1 MAMEAH
7 VKQLSFLDRY
17 LTIWIFLAMAAGIAI
32 GYFSPAV
39 PTMITGLSVGTTS
52 MPIAIGLILMMYPPL
67 AKVRYEEL
75 RNVFKDTKV
84 LGLSLVQNWIV
95 GPVLMFVLAVV
106 FLRDQQF
113 FMYGLILVGIARC
126 IAMVIVWNDLAE
138 GDCEYCATIVGLNSL
153 FQVFFYSVYAW
164 FFITY
169 LTPLLGLGAGTAVN
183 ITILQ
188 IAESVFIYLGIP
200 FLAGM
205 ITRYAL
211 LRMMSRDWYEQSFI
225 PKISPITLI
234 ALLFTIIVMFSLKGE
249 YIVNVPFDVARVAI
263 PLLCYFLIMF
273 FLSFWMAHRLG
284 IDYGKSASLSFTAA
298 SNNFELAIAV
308 AIAVFG
314 IASPAAFATVIGP
327 LVEVPVLIGLVN
339 VALWLKE
346 KWYGGTG
353 DVECS
358 TLLR

>member
-1 MAMEAH
+1 MTTI
-7 VKQLSFLDRY
+7 KQLSFLDRY
-17 LTIWIFLAMAAGIAI
+17 LTLWIFLAMAIGIAI
-32 GYFSPAV
+32 GYFSPSV
-39 PTMITGLSVGTTS
+39 PALITGLSVGTTS
-52 MPIAIGLILMMYPPL
+52 IPIAVGLILMMYPPL
-67 AKVRYEEL
+67 AKVKYEEL
-75 RNVFKDTKV
+75 RNVFRDTKV
-84 LGLSLVQNWIV
+84 LGLSIVQNWIV
-95 GPVLMFVLAVV
+95 GPVLMFILAVV
-106 FLRDQQF
+106 FLRDQPF

-138 GDCEYCATIVGLNSL
+138 GDCEYCAAIVGLNSL

-169 LTPLLGLGAGTAVN
+169 LPPLLGIGAGSAVD

-188 IAESVFIYLGIP
+188 IATSVFIYLGIP
-200 FLAGM
+200 FLAGI
-205 ITRYAL
+205 ITRFVL
-211 LRMMSRDWYEQSFI
+211 LRVKSKAWYEQVFI

-249 YIVNVPFDVARVAI
+249 YIVNVPFDVVRVAI
-263 PLLCYFLIMF
+263 PLLCYFVIMF
-273 FLSFWMAHRLG
+273 FASFWMSWKLG
-284 IDYGKSASLSFTAA
+284 VDYQKSASLSFTAA

-339 VALWLKE
+339 VSLWLRE
-346 KWYGGTG
+346 KWYGGKNDGTY
-353 DVECS
+353 S
-358 TLLR
+358 TSVR

>member
-1 MAMEAH
+1 METP

-17 LTIWIFLAMAAGIAI
+17 LTLWIFLAMAAGIAI
-32 GYFSPAV
+32 GFFAPSVPA
-39 PTMITGLSVGTTS
+39 MITGLSVGTTS
-52 MPIAIGLILMMYPPL
+52 IPIAIGLILMMYPPL
-67 AKVRYEEL
+67 AKVKYEEL
-75 RNVFKDTKV
+75 GNVFSNTKV
-84 LGLSLVQNWIV
+84 FSLSLVQNWIV

-106 FLRDQQF
+106 FLRDQPM

-138 GDCEYCATIVGLNSL
+138 GDSEYCAAIVGLNSL

-169 LTPLLGLGAGTAVN
+169 LPPLLGIGAGSAVS
-183 ITILQ
+183 ITIVQ
-188 IAESVFIYLGIP
+188 IAGSVFIYLGIP

-211 LRMMSRDWYEQSFI
+211 LRMKSKAWYEQVFI
-225 PKISPITLI
+225 PKISPVTLI

-249 YIVNVPFDVARVAI
+249 YIVNVPFDVIRVAI
-263 PLLCYFLIMF
+263 PLLFYFVIMF
-273 FLSFWMAHRLG
+273 FASFWMSWKLRV
-284 IDYGKSASLSFTAA
+284 DYQKSASLSFTAA

-339 VALWLKE
+339 VSLWLRE
-346 KWYGGTG
+346 KWYGGKNDG
-353 DVECS
+353 ACS
-358 TLLR
+358 PSLR

>member
-1 MAMEAH
+1 MTTI
-7 VKQLSFLDRY
+7 KQLSFLDRY
-17 LTIWIFLAMAAGIAI
+17 LTLWIFLAMAIGIAI
-32 GYFSPAV
+32 GYFSPGIPAL
-39 PTMITGLSVGTTS
+39 ITGLSVGTTS
-52 MPIAIGLILMMYPPL
+52 IPIAVGLILMMYPPL
-67 AKVRYEEL
+67 AKVKYEEL
-75 RNVFKDTKV
+75 RNVFRDTKV
-84 LGLSLVQNWIV
+84 LGLSIVQNWIV

-106 FLRDQQF
+106 FLRDQPF

-138 GDCEYCATIVGLNSL
+138 GDCEYCAAIVGLNSL

-169 LTPLLGLGAGTAVN
+169 LPPLLGIGAGSAVD

-188 IAESVFIYLGIP
+188 IATSVFIYLGIP

-205 ITRYAL
+205 ITRFAL
-211 LRMMSRDWYEQSFI
+211 LRIKSKAWYEQVFI

-249 YIVNVPFDVARVAI
+249 YIVNVPFDVVRVAI
-263 PLLCYFLIMF
+263 PLLCYFVIMF
-273 FLSFWMAHRLG
+273 FASFWMSWKIG
-284 IDYGKSASLSFTAA
+284 VDYQKSASLSFTAA

-339 VALWLKE
+339 VSLWLRE
-346 KWYGGTG
+346 KWYGGKNDGT
-353 DVECS
+353 CS
-358 TLLR
+358 PSLK

>member
-1 MAMEAH
+1 MTPT
-7 VKQLSFLDRY
+7 KQLSFLDRY
-17 LTIWIFLAMAAGIAI
+17 LTLWIFLAMAIGIAI
-32 GYFSPAV
+32 GYFSPGV
-39 PTMITGLSVGTTS
+39 PAMITGLSVGTTS
-52 MPIAIGLILMMYPPL
+52 VPIAIGLILMMYPPL
-67 AKVRYEEL
+67 AKVKYEEL
-75 RNVFKDTKV
+75 RKVFDNKKV
-84 LGLSLVQNWIV
+84 LGLSIVQNWIV
-95 GPVLMFVLAVV
+95 GPVLMFALAVI
-106 FLRDQQF
+106 FLRDQPM

-138 GDCEYCATIVGLNSL
+138 GDCEYCAAIVGMNSL

-164 FFITY
+164 FFITF
-169 LTPLLGLGAGTAVN
+169 LPPLLGIGAGSAVN

-188 IAESVFIYLGIP
+188 IATSVFIYLGIP

-205 ITRYAL
+205 ITRYVL
-211 LRMMSRDWYEQSFI
+211 LRVKSKQWYEQVFI

-249 YIVNVPFDVARVAI
+249 YIVNVPFDVVRVAI
-263 PLLCYFLIMF
+263 PLLCYFVIMF
-273 FLSFWMAHRLG
+273 FASFWMSWKLG
-284 IDYGKSASLSFTAA
+284 VDYQKSASLSFTAA

-339 VALWLKE
+339 VSLWLRSR
-346 KWYGGTG
+346 WYGGTAAAG
-353 DVECS
+353 ACS
-358 TLLR
+358 S

>member
-1 MAMEAH
+1 MNLPR
-7 VKQLSFLDRY
+7 LSFLDRY
-17 LTIWIFLAMAAGIAI
+17 LTLWIFLAMAAGIAI

-39 PTMITGLSVGTTS
+39 PALITGLSVGTTS
-52 MPIAIGLILMMYPPL
+52 IPIAVGLILMMYPPL
-67 AKVRYEEL
+67 AKVKYEEL
-75 RNVFKDTKV
+75 RNVFRDTKV
-84 LGLSLVQNWIV
+84 LGLSIVQNWIV

-106 FLRDQQF
+106 FLRDQPL

-126 IAMVIVWNDLAE
+126 IAMVIVWNDLAG

-153 FQVFFYSVYAW
+153 FQVFFYAVYAW
-164 FFITY
+164 FFITF
-169 LTPLLGLGAGTAVN
+169 LPPLLGIGAGSAVD

-188 IAESVFIYLGIP
+188 IATSVFIYLGIP

-211 LRMMSRDWYEQSFI
+211 LRTKSKEWYEQVFI

-249 YIVNVPFDVARVAI
+249 YIVNVPLDVVRVAI
-263 PLLCYFLIMF
+263 PLLCYFVVMF
-273 FLSFWMAHRLG
+273 FVSFWMAYRLG
-284 IDYGKSASLSFTAA
+284 VDYGKSASLSFTAA

-314 IASPAAFATVIGP
+314 IASPVAFATVIGP

-346 KWYGGTG
+346 KWYGGAG
-353 DVECS
+353 DAACTPS
-358 TLLR
+358 LR